1 MAVCSKCR
9 FVSPEGTVFCQ
20 NCGANLMVPP
30 VMQKPTAQPPKTG
43 AIVIAVAIVLVAA
56 VIGVAILML
65 SQPDQQ
71 TPRSGQSTTPQP
83 CQENWICGEWSAC
96 YAGQQS
102 KSCSDT
108 NACGTTYLK
117 PATTQ
122 SCFSPPP
129 ATGGSNAT
137 GQQGGTECLQAGF
150 QCSSNSQCCGFCVSG
165 VCKATQN
172 YCGDTHCDSGEN
184 CSSCK
189 SDCGEC
195 ITARELTN
203 NVFTQPLSNSVASDF
218 KNRGY
223 VIVTYLYSPD
233 CDFCYYP
240 TDIQSQLKS
249 LAGLL
254 KDIFVLVIINVDTN
268 PTEAAKYAVANTI
281 YKPYIRVEGISG
293 GSLGYD
299 ALYGGALGNKL
310 IDGDVLVDIAPVIC
324 NHSDYCDFI
333 DNKVT
338 RVTP

>member
-1 MAVCSKCR
+1 
-9 FVSPEGTVFCQ
+9 
-20 NCGANLMVPP
+20 MVPP
-30 VMQKPTAQPPKTG
+30 IMQKTATPPAKTG
-43 AIVIAVAIVLVAA
+43 AIVIAIVIILIA
-56 VIGVAILML
+56 VVIAVAILLL
-65 SQPDQQ
+65 SQQGQQ
-71 TPRSGQSTTPQP
+71 APRSGQSQTQQP
-83 CQENWICGEWSAC
+83 CQENWICGDWFAC
-96 YAGQQS
+96 AVGQQS
-102 KSCSDT
+102 KSCYDAT
-108 NACGTTYLK
+108 ACGTTHMK

-137 GQQGGTECLQAGF
+137 GQQGGAECLQAGF
-150 QCSSNSQCCGFCVSG
+150 QCSSNSQCCGFCVNG

-172 YCGDTHCDSGEN
+172 YCGDTHCDQNEN

-195 ITARELTN
+195 AIGRNLTN
-203 NVFTQPLSNSVASDF
+203 NVFTQPLSNSAASDF
-218 KNRGY
+218 KGRGY
-223 VIVTYLYSPD
+223 VIVTYLYSPG

-240 TDIQSQLKS
+240 TDIQSQLRS

-254 KDIFVLVIINVDTN
+254 KDIFVLVIINVDEN
-268 PTEAAKYAVANTI
+268 PSEAAKYAVANTI